1 MRKVRILQY
10 LTTSFVKWFN
20 SSIHLYRQIEEHTC
34 VRKKSRREW
43 RRESGERGLKYDIM
57 NSELKYTF
65 RNALVGLSV
74 P

>member
-10 LTTSFVKWFN
+10 LTTTFVKCFN
-20 SSIHLYRQIEEHTC
+20 SSIHLYSQIEEHTWIQ
-34 VRKKSRREW
+34 KKS

-65 RNALVGLSV
+65 TNSLVGLSV